1 MDLNSKDLN
10 SAGSVETQYE
20 QPVPVLGNVAEE
32 TAQPFSAGTVDESML
47 SDEERATVERY
58 TREIDIEN
66 VDQVIRYGAAAQRK
80 ISDFS
85 VSILQKVRTLDLGDM
100 GQSLKD
106 LTVALDATIEPEK
119 KGIMG
124 VFQKAKRSVEA
135 MRANYVKAETN
146 VNRIEKDLQ
155 SHQQVLTSD
164 ISMYQQMYDL
174 NIQYYRDL
182 TMYII
187 AGKKALAQARAG
199 KLAELE
205 EKAKS
210 TSEPEDVRRF
220 RDYEDLCTRFEK
232 KISDLELTRVISIQT
247 APQIRLLQNN
257 AREMLDKIQ
266 SSISNTIPLWR
277 NQLVLSLGI
286 EHSRR
291 AIAAQSEL
299 TDRTNQ
305 LLAMNAE
312 KLKMATVESAKE
324 SERPIVD
331 VETLETCNTQLISSI
346 TEVMRIHEEGHQKRE
361 QAQKELLRIEREL
374 KQAMMEA

>member
-1 MDLNSKDLN
+1 M
-10 SAGSVETQYE
+10 
-20 QPVPVLGNVAEE
+20 
-32 TAQPFSAGTVDESML
+32 
-47 SDEERATVERY
+47 
-58 TREIDIEN
+58 
-66 VDQVIRYGAAAQRK
+66 IRYGAAAQRK

-210 TSEPEDVRRF
+210 TSEPEDVQRF

-312 KLKMATVESAKE
+312 KLKMATVEAAKE

-374 KQAMMEA
+374 KHAMMEA